1 MFRSRLDGVLLAAVL
16 AANFLGLTFQVRTGI
31 GIPLRDA
38 LVGAFAGG
46 QDLLGGAARSA
57 FSFVGAARDAGR
69 VRADREALAERVAR
83 LEWELTI
90 HRGLLERARG
100 FTVLDKAVFAVDEPV
115 PAEIIGA
122 GASLLDRTVTVNRGA
137 RHGIARNAVVMAATG
152 LVGRVVSVGPTAS
165 QVELLTGS
173 TAAVAALGAESRV
186 RGIVRG
192 GEEREEG
199 ETRLRFDYVP
209 VGRTVAVGE
218 LVISSGLDGIFPKGL
233 VVGRVIRVLRG
244 TGMLLNIGVAPAVD
258 FDSVERVFL
267 LAPAPPAVT
276 APQP

>member
-1 MFRSRLDGVLLAAVL
+1 MEERGGNCSARDSTASSLAAVL

-152 LVGRVVSVGPTAS
+152 LVGRVVSVGPDRQPGGTADRVHRGRRRLS
-165 QVELLTGS
+165 APRAG
-173 TAAVAALGAESRV
+173 V

-192 GEEREEG
+192 GG
-199 ETRLRFDYVP
+199 
-209 VGRTVAVGE
+209 
-218 LVISSGLDGIFPKGL
+218 
-233 VVGRVIRVLRG
+233 G
-244 TGMLLNIGVAPAVD
+244 TGGRRDAAAVRLCAGREDGGGGRAGD
-258 FDSVERVFL
+258 FERTRSGSSPRVWWW
-267 LAPAPPAVT
+267 AA
-276 APQP
+276 